1 MVSKC
6 MFYHVAGAP
15 IQLQREDK
23 DNPARVAQLYAQ
35 SKAAVESEIA
45 FLLRERQR
53 DPYRTCAVVTVGMS

>member
-1 MVSKC
+1 
-6 MFYHVAGAP
+6 VAGTP

-23 DNPARVAQLYAQ
+23 DDPARVAQLYAQ

-53 DPYRTCAVVTVGMS
+53 DPYRM